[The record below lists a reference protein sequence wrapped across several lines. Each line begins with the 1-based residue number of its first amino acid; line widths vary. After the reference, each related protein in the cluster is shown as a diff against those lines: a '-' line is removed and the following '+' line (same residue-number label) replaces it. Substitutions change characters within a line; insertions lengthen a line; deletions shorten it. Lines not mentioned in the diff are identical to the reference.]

1 MNLLTTTK
9 KLKQYIPVIVM
20 LAIIFMASV
29 PSLALAEVAPPSAT
43 VSSEDAAAAVFF
55 NASNIWMMLCAALVF
70 IMNLGFASVEAG
82 FSQTKNTVN
91 ILFKNAITPVIGILL
106 YALVGFSLMYPGFG
120 DVPGWFGFAGWG
132 LQMPAGGDTFAYN
145 KGYPFYTDFLFQAM
159 FAATT
164 ATIVSGAVA
173 ERIKFSAYLIFTIFF
188 VGFVYPICGSWQWGY
203 GVVSS
208 WGFHDFAGST
218 LVHSVGGWGAL
229 AGIILLGPRIG
240 RFVGKGNPFPA
251 SNFALGT
258 IGVFILWLGWFGFNG
273 GSVLSSDPALTSLVL
288 TNTTLG
294 ACAGAVGAFILA
306 TIIFKTYDYGL
317 VLNGILAGLVGIT
330 AGADVISPME
340 AIYIGFISG
349 LIVVLAV
356 ILLEKLKLDD
366 VVGAVPVHLFCGVW
380 GTLAVGIWGTDMS
393 FIAQVK
399 GVAVYGAAAFTASF
413 ILFAIMKYTMGIR
426 VDAVE
431 ETEGLDVHE
440 HGVHAYTTSLT
451 GKLPTE

>member
-1 MNLLTTTK
+1 MESSLLFTLNVMPMTDL
-9 KLKQYIPVIVM
+9 KLQTIAMFAPM
-20 LAIIFMASV
+20 Q
-29 PSLALAEVAPPSAT
+29 EVAAT
-43 VSSEDAAAAVFF
+43 ADAAKEVFL
-55 NASNIWMMLCAALVF
+55 NASNIWMMICAALVF

-106 YALVGFSLMYPGFG
+106 YALCGFNLMYPGFG
-120 DVPGWFGFAGWG
+120 DAPGWFGFAGFG
-132 LQMPAGGDTFAYN
+132 LSMPDNGASFTYAASGGYTYF
-145 KGYPFYTDFLFQAM
+145 TDFLYQAM

-173 ERIKFSAYLIFTIFF
+173 ERIKFSAYLIFTVFF
-188 VGFVYPICGSWQWGY
+188 VGLVYPILGSWHWG
-203 GVVSS
+203 GGMVSS

-218 LVHSVGGWGAL
+218 LVHAVGGWGAL

-240 RFVGKGNPFPA
+240 RFAGKGNPFPA

-273 GSVLSSDPALTSLVL
+273 GSVLSSDPGLTSLVL

-330 AGADVISPME
+330 SGADVVSPME
-340 AIYIGFISG
+340 SVYIGFIAG
-349 LIVVLAV
+349 IIVVLAV

-366 VVGAVPVHLFCGVW
+366 VVGAIPVHLFCGVW

-393 FIAQVK
+393 FIAQLK
-399 GVAVYGAAAFTASF
+399 GVAVYGIAAFSISF
-413 ILFAIMKYTMGIR
+413 VIFAIMKYTMGIR
-426 VDAVE
+426 VSAEE
-431 ETEGLDVHE
+431 ETEGLDVYE
-440 HGVHAYTTSLT
+440 HNVHAYTTSLNS
-451 GKLPTE
+451 KLRD

>member
-1 MNLLTTTK
+1 MENLSLITTQIAELAQL
-9 KLKQYIPVIVM
+9 KLPL
-20 LAIIFMASV
+20 LAMVV
-29 PSLALAEVAPPSAT
+29 PI
-43 VSSEDAAAAVFF
+43 EDAVTAAEEAKAVFF
-55 NASNIWMMLCAALVF
+55 NASNIWMMVCAALVF
-70 IMNLGFASVEAG
+70 IMNLGFAAVEAG

-106 YALVGFSLMYPGFG
+106 YALIGFSLMYPGFG
-120 DVPGWFGFAGWG
+120 DAPGWFGFAGWG
-132 LQMPAGGDTFAYN
+132 LQMPDGGNTIAYN
-145 KGYPFYTDFLFQAM
+145 AGYPYYTDFLFQAM

-188 VGFVYPICGSWQWGY
+188 VGLVYPICGSWHWGA
-203 GVVSS
+203 GEVSS

-294 ACAGAVGAFILA
+294 ACAGAVGSFILA
-306 TIIFKTYDYGL
+306 TLIFKTYDYGL

-330 AGADVISPME
+330 AGADVVNPME
-340 AIYIGFISG
+340 AIYIGFIAG

-356 ILLEKLKLDD
+356 IFLEKIKLDD

-380 GTLAVGIWGTDMS
+380 GTLAVGIWGTNMS
-393 FIAQVK
+393 FIAQLK
-399 GVAVYGAAAFTASF
+399 GVAMYGAAAFTASF

-426 VDAVE
+426 VDAKE
-431 ETEGLDVHE
+431 ETEGLDIHE

-451 GKLPTE
+451 TEIPQH